1 MFNFSLG
8 VLKTK
13 INVNLNGFKGHKR
26 KTCLQKSHR
35 DICRHIDGFVNSIW
49 MRACVRCML
58 LSSSYIYNKD
68 TVDEVK
74 RIDAPTHAY
83 TILI

>member
-8 VLKTK
+8 VSKTK

-26 KTCLQKSHR
+26 ITCLLKSHR
-35 DICRHIDGFVNSIW
+35 DICRHIDGFMNSIW
-49 MRACVRCML
+49 IRACVRCML
-58 LSSSYIYNKD
+58 LCPSCIYNKD

-74 RIDAPTHAY
+74 SMHVAA
-83 TILI
+83 ILI